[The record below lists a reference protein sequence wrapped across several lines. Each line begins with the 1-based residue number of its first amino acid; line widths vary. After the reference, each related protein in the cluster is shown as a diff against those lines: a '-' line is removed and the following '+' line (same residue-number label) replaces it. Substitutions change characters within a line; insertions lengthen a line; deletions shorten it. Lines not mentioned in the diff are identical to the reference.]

1 MFGLIVLYVL
11 VMFLFYLSIYPVSTR
26 VLAYCSGVRRLP
38 PQNYEGGIF
47 RGSRD
52 NTSFF
57 NGLLDC
63 IGSAFPIS
71 LFFNRTSEPQN
82 NWTVSSR

>member
-1 MFGLIVLYVL
+1 VFVLVVLYVL

-38 PQNYEGGIF
+38 PQNDEGEIF
-47 RGSRD
+47 RGEQIHTRFCSV
-52 NTSFF
+52 
-57 NGLLDC
+57 LLDC

-71 LFFNRTSEPQN
+71 LFFNRTSEL
-82 NWTVSSR
+82 